1 MGGEREKGAP
11 LRLAAAPSDDTFI
24 FVYICAYICVYLR
37 IFVYIC
43 EVGGRM
49 ERGAPLRLAVARF
62 PNSQEGREPDLGQLL
77 LLLLILEK
85 RIHSIHLSS
94 FDSLRKDLIITGE
107 KKNIVLYL
115 PAPDTELMYKNSNSL
130 ALPTRKLMLRALTGA
145 LHVTMCDAASLMHH

>member
-1 MGGEREKGAP
+1 M
-11 LRLAAAPSDDTFI
+11 
-24 FVYICAYICVYLR
+24 
-37 IFVYIC
+37 
-43 EVGGRM
+43 
-49 ERGAPLRLAVARF
+49 AVVRF
-62 PNSQEGREPDLGQLL
+62 PNSQEGREPDLGQL

>member
-1 MGGEREKGAP
+1 MSVLSEEREYERLSVYICVVGGRREREKGAP

-77 LLLLILEK
+77 LLLILEK

-107 KKNIVLYL
+107 K
-115 PAPDTELMYKNSNSL
+115 
-130 ALPTRKLMLRALTGA
+130 
-145 LHVTMCDAASLMHH
+145 